1 MGKTNT
7 PTQRGRPE
15 VANRYMAKVDG
26 PVVAFLIGMRIN
38 SFFRVWEWMPVFL
51 AMPKMLMELGR
62 HPELGALGARTY
74 LSGRVIMVVQYWRSF
89 DQLERYARATENAHL
104 PAWKAFNT
112 RARRGHG
119 AVGIFHETYAVAPGQ
134 VESVYVD
141 MPAGFGLAG
150 AVGPI
155 DVRTGPAGGTR
166 AAPHGPEV
174 GRAGEVPSS

>member
-1 MGKTNT
+1 M
-7 PTQRGRPE
+7 
-15 VANRYMAKVDG
+15 ANRYMAKVDG

-38 SFFRVWEWMPVFL
+38 SFWRVWEWMPVFL

-155 DVRTGPAGGTR
+155 DVRAGR
-166 AAPHGPEV
+166 QAARQRLVNEPDSVRE
-174 GRAGEVPSS
+174 GETSTDAP